1 MYVNTVQLGKNDEV
15 VMKLLHYF
23 ITEKGYNPIILHGV
37 KDEIWLENME
47 EGYEII
53 RIVSSYIHNNEQ
65 MNFNL
70 FRTRQILKRIKRT
83 TCTLKVNTLS
93 LFVNLG
99 DSVTLHDFEHVERI
113 DCAKINSMA
122 DLNNYDFIIHEFPNI
137 TVKTDFKEKG
147 MHLFLKIT
155 EEISHKNEETSL
167 KAEDV
172 FKKKKPVVTTAIIAI
187 NVILFL
193 LMYILGNGS
202 EDTHTLVDFGALVRD
217 FVRSGEIYR
226 LLTCSFLHIGIVHLL
241 CNMYCLYIVGSEIE
255 SFYGKAKYLCIY
267 LGSAILGSLL
277 SMATSGSISAGAS
290 GAIFGLFG
298 SLLYFGYHYRVYLG
312 SVVRSQIIPL
322 IVLNL
327 GLGFLLPGIDNA
339 AHIGGLIGGFLISAC
354 LGVKYKSTKL
364 EKINGFILTTIFTCF
379 LVYLAFFLK

>member
-1 MYVNTVQLGKNDEV
+1 MNTVQLGKNDEV

-99 DSVTLHDFEHVERI
+99 DSVTLHDFEHVEQI

-137 TVKTDFKEKG
+137 TVKWLRRYTYFSR
-147 MHLFLKIT
+147 FW
-155 EEISHKNEETSL
+155 S
-167 KAEDV
+167 
-172 FKKKKPVVTTAIIAI
+172 
-187 NVILFL
+187 
-193 LMYILGNGS
+193 
-202 EDTHTLVDFGALVRD
+202 
-217 FVRSGEIYR
+217 
-226 LLTCSFLHIGIVHLL
+226 TCS
-241 CNMYCLYIVGSEIE
+241 
-255 SFYGKAKYLCIY
+255 
-267 LGSAILGSLL
+267 
-277 SMATSGSISAGAS
+277 
-290 GAIFGLFG
+290 
-298 SLLYFGYHYRVYLG
+298 
-312 SVVRSQIIPL
+312 
-322 IVLNL
+322 
-327 GLGFLLPGIDNA
+327 
-339 AHIGGLIGGFLISAC
+339 
-354 LGVKYKSTKL
+354 
-364 EKINGFILTTIFTCF
+364 
-379 LVYLAFFLK
+379 